1 MLGILLGLWISGC
14 VVLFL
19 NIFFESENKFLVVF
33 ISMIIVDMIEKIG
46 GDEIEYQGIIKL
58 GVDFYIYEFVFI
70 DSVVFEKVD
79 LIIYNGYNLE
89 FVLIKFMNV
98 VGIKV

>member
-1 MLGILLGLWISGC
+1 M
-14 VVLFL
+14 
-19 NIFFESENKFLVVF
+19 
-33 ISMIIVDMIEKIG
+33 MEKIG
-46 GDEIEYQGIIKL
+46 GDEIEYNGIMEL
-58 GVDFYIYEFVFI
+58 GVDFYIYELVFV

-98 VGIKV
+98 VGVKV